1 MPASQPDEILLVED
15 NSCDAEM
22 TVWALEKNQLSRGL
36 HRVKDGAEA
45 LSYLFPQA
53 GPGVAGELKAVILDI
68 KLPLVD
74 GIEVLK
80 RMKSDPELKLVP
92 VVILTSSSEPK
103 DREVCYAL
111 GVNSYVVKPLE
122 FEEFVSTVGLLARY
136 WLKVNCPRR

>member
-1 MPASQPDEILLVED
+1 MPANQHEEVLLVED
-15 NSCDAEM
+15 NSADAEM

-36 HRVKDGAEA
+36 HRVKNGAEA
-45 LSYLFPQA
+45 LTFLFPQGEPA
-53 GPGVAGELKAVILDI
+53 TAGELKVVILDI

-80 RMKSDPELKLVP
+80 RMKSDPALKLVP
-92 VVILTSSSEPK
+92 VVILTSSSEPA
-103 DREVCYAL
+103 DRAVCYDL

-136 WLKVNCPRR
+136 WLKVNCSRA